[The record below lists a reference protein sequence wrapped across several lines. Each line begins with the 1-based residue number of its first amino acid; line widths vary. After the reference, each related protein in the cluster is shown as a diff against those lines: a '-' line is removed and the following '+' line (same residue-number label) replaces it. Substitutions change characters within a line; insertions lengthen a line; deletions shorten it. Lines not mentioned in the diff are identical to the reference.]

1 MFLPPG
7 RRPCILLALL
17 LTPLLLLGLSSQ
29 LHTRPRAYAFDPHA
43 FPAYVVNGATAYAQR
58 KWIEVELS
66 RIGYTSYVRLNGRR
80 FTGLRDD
87 CIRTGNGTAGANACR
102 QGLTHAHYLAWLRVA
117 ADASHEAALVLEDD
131 AFFHSNF
138 TQLFPVYYA
147 MLPPDWALVY
157 VGQLSRLESPSPTLL
172 QSSVMP
178 WCTHAYLIRRR
189 TAVLLASHYAYLLS
203 RAGSPHAPLPF
214 YEPAIP
220 QSHPFML
227 SVWEM
232 NADFFLLSVH
242 RYFAAPGT
250 WFAFE
255 STPRVPASAALM
267 DGGLHNWTD
276 GRAIE
281 AQFLVEEQCEG
292 LKSNQSRSEWHTND
306 SAVEAHC
313 RHGAAICTSAC
324 ARQWGRSV
332 GKFPVTGTGL
342 AYQNG
347 CASVGVPFALRWWLG
362 EGEAALAPS
371 CAELRARIRPSPD
384 SEAAPEDCSDAA

>member
-1 MFLPPG
+1 MATLPYV
-7 RRPCILLALL
+7 RRFSLA
-17 LTPLLLLGLSSQ
+17 P
-29 LHTRPRAYAFDPHA
+29 PRA
-43 FPAYVVNGATAYAQR
+43 Q
-58 KWIEVELS
+58 
-66 RIGYTSYVRLNGRR
+66 TS
-80 FTGLRDD
+80 
-87 CIRTGNGTAGANACR
+87 
-102 QGLTHAHYLAWLRVA
+102 
-117 ADASHEAALVLEDD
+117 
-131 AFFHSNF
+131 
-138 TQLFPVYYA
+138 
-147 MLPPDWALVY
+147 PPDSSCVTKRERTPKQWLGPSSSRQSKVDAIRAL
-157 VGQLSRLESPSPTLL
+157 RL
-172 QSSVMP
+172 
-178 WCTHAYLIRRR
+178 
-189 TAVLLASHYAYLLS
+189 
-203 RAGSPHAPLPF
+203 
-214 YEPAIP
+214 
-220 QSHPFML
+220 
-227 SVWEM
+227 EM